1 MIKKIFYFFQ
11 SVFIY
16 LFYLLSKI
24 IGLKLSR
31 MFFSLIFRMVGNLFK
46 SKNIVLDNL
55 ERIKPGMSKTDKEII
70 INNMWSNYGKTFIEY
85 IYLSSF
91 QKKTNHINI
100 KNKKVIDEIIK
111 ENKPVVFVS
120 GHFANY
126 ELMSMELTRANI
138 KLATIYR
145 PLNNIFLNPF
155 MEYLRKTFVCKNQIK
170 KGLNGV
176 KESLTYM
183 RQGYSIA
190 LMVDQRVSEGPRM
203 SFFNGEA
210 HTTTLPAQLS
220 TRFNCNIVPIYI
232 ARNKND
238 KFEMEILDPISILEN
253 EKKDKELI
261 MKKVNKTIEQLILRD
276 PSQWIL
282 THNRWK

>member
-46 SKNIVLDNL
+46 SKNIVFDNL
-55 ERIKPGMSKTDKEII
+55 ERIKPGISKSDKEII

-91 QKKTNHINI
+91 QKKTNHISI
-100 KNKKVIDEIIK
+100 KNKKVIDEIVK

-183 RQGYSIA
+183 KQGYSIA
-190 LMVDQRVSEGPRM
+190 LMVDQRVSEGPRIG
-203 SFFNGEA
+203 FFNGEA

-220 TRFNCNIVPIYI
+220 SRFNCNIVPIYI

>member
-55 ERIKPGMSKTDKEII
+55 ERIKPGLSKSDKEII

-91 QKKTNHINI
+91 QKKTNHISI
-100 KNKKVIDEIIK
+100 KNKKVIDEIVK
-111 ENKPVVFVS
+111 ENTPVVFVS

-155 MEYLRKTFVCKNQIK
+155 MEYLRKSFVCKNQIK

-176 KESLTYM
+176 KESLEYM
-183 RQGYSIA
+183 KQGYSIA
-190 LMVDQRVSEGPRM
+190 LMVDQRVSEGPRIG
-203 SFFNGEA
+203 FFNGEA

-220 TRFNCNIVPIYI
+220 SRFNCKIVPIYI
-232 ARNKND
+232 SRNKND

-253 EKKDKELI
+253 EKKNKELI
-261 MKKVNKTIEQLILRD
+261 MKKVNKIIEKLILRD

>member
-31 MFFSLIFRMVGNLFK
+31 MFFSLIFRIVGNLFK

-55 ERIKPGMSKTDKEII
+55 ERIKPGMSKSDKEII

-91 QKKTNHINI
+91 QKKTNHISI
-100 KNKKVIDEIIK
+100 KNKKAIDEIVK

-183 RQGYSIA
+183 KQGYSIA

-220 TRFNCNIVPIYI
+220 SRFNCNIVPIYI

-238 KFEMEILDPISILEN
+238 KFEMEILDPISISEN

>member
-70 INNMWSNYGKTFIEY
+70 INKMWSNYGKTFIEY